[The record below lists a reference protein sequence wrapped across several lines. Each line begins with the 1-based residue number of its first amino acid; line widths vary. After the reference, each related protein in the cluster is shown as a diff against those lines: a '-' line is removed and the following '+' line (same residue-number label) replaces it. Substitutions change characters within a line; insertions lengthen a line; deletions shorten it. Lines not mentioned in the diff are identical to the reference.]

1 MTFFA
6 VRITKHSG
14 LDGDYRM
21 LLRGSSL
28 YAILSRH
35 RGHHDGQH
43 RQNRHVVSH
52 PRNRGAALR
61 LRERTEA
68 GLRLHL
74 LLTGGERRLR
84 QRHRLDVSLRL
95 PADAGDMGV
104 AGSYG

>member
-1 MTFFA
+1 MALTITPDKANITF
-6 VRITKHSG
+6 
-14 LDGDYRM
+14 D
-21 LLRGSSL
+21 
-28 YAILSRH
+28 
-35 RGHHDGQH
+35 
-43 RQNRHVVSH
+43 RQPPRYPELVSH
-52 PRNRGAALR
+52 PRNSGAALR

>member
-1 MTFFA
+1 MALTITPDKANITF
-6 VRITKHSG
+6 
-14 LDGDYRM
+14 D
-21 LLRGSSL
+21 
-28 YAILSRH
+28 
-35 RGHHDGQH
+35 
-43 RQNRHVVSH
+43 RQSPRYPELVSH
-52 PRNRGAALR
+52 SRNRGAALR